1 MGSGFPLFPEQASTI
16 ASRVDALYYYLLSVS
31 GFFVLLIFGLIF
43 YFAIKY
49 RRRSEDEQPRP
60 ILANLPLEIAWMIIP
75 FILVMIMFAWGA
87 NLYFIA
93 TSSPPADALEIFV
106 VGQQWMWKVQHP
118 EGRREINELHVPVGY
133 PVKLTI
139 TSQDV
144 IHSFYVPAF
153 RIKMDAVPG
162 RYTSIW
168 FEANKVGTYH
178 LFCAEYCGT
187 AHAGMGGQVVV
198 MTPSE
203 YERWLRIGAP
213 DEPLVAA
220 GARLFRELG
229 CSGCHGP
236 HSTVHAP
243 PLEGVY
249 GKPVP
254 LQSGAVVVAD
264 EGYIRDSILLP
275 QKDVVAGYAPIMP
288 SFQGRVSEEE
298 LMQIIAYIRSLGG
311 ETPES
316 RKAAR

>member
-1 MGSGFPLFPEQASTI
+1 MSSGFPLFPEQASTL
-16 ASRVDALYYYLLSVS
+16 ASRVDALYYYLLIVS

-43 YFAIKY
+43 VFAVKY
-49 RRRSEDEQPRP
+49 RRRSEDEQARP
-60 ILANLPLEIAWMIIP
+60 ILGNIALEVTWIVIP
-75 FILVMIMFAWGA
+75 FILAMVMFAWGA
-87 NLYFIA
+87 NLYFTA
-93 TSSPPADALEIFV
+93 FNPPPDALEIFV
-106 VGQQWMWKVQHP
+106 VGKQWMWKVQHP
-118 EGRREINELHVPVGY
+118 EGRREINELHVPIGY

-162 RYTSIW
+162 RYTQIW

-187 AHAGMGGQVVV
+187 AHAGMVGRVVV

-203 YERWLRIGAP
+203 YEQWLRTGTT
-213 DEPLVAA
+213 DEPLAAA
-220 GARLFRELG
+220 GERLFQQLG
-229 CSGCHGP
+229 CSGCHSP
-236 HSTVHAP
+236 HSIVPAP
-243 PLEGVY
+243 PLEGIY

-254 LQSGAVVVAD
+254 LQSGAVVTAD

-275 QKDVVAGYAPIMP
+275 QKDVVAGYAPVMP
-288 SFQGRVSEEE
+288 PFQGRVSEEE
-298 LMQIIAYIRSLGG
+298 LMQIIAYIRSLGA

-316 RKAAR
+316 RKAVR